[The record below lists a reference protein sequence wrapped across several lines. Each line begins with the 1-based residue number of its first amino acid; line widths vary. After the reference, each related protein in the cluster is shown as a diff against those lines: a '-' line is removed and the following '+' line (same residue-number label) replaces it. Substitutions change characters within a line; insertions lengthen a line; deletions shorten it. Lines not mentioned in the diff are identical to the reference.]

1 MKMNPST
8 AFTIR
13 AARLI
18 DLDQVVVLWGQLME
32 HHRSLEPRL
41 YDTETHSPAT
51 WRAWVRRKL
60 DESDSVI
67 RVVERDGTVVGYI
80 LGSIGQ
86 RAPVYVVRTVGMIFD
101 LVVDSDHRG
110 QGLGRALV
118 DDLTHEFNRRGITD
132 IQVNYDPNNQE
143 ASYFWQALGFKTLL
157 HEAYRRTE

>member
-1 MKMNPST
+1 MNHRGLY
-8 AFTIR
+8 TIR

-18 DLDQVVVLWGQLME
+18 DLDEIVVLWGQLID
-32 HHRSLEPRL
+32 HHKSLEPRL

-67 RVVERDGTVVGYI
+67 LVAERAGRVVGYI

-101 LVVDSDHRG
+101 LVINSKHRG

-118 DDLTHEFNRRGITD
+118 NDLVNEFKRRGISD
-132 IQVNYDPNNQE
+132 VQVNYDPNNKE
-143 ASYFWQALGFKTLL
+143 AIGFWGALGFKTLL